1 MANVSFAKYHS
12 ETLRIWKIKKDP
24 SWRQFLNF
32 HENQWSPSQ
41 LCSVLINGSMKGTP
55 SKLLVMNMII
65 LCLGPNPKKI
75 LNFSSF
81 GSCCNKNE
89 QARTLECGKISFLSD
104 RNQQMHLGKI
114 GKSRRRNQKIF
125 RQMFENWQVVIQKIT
140 YTIWGVPVPSSCTAA
155 YQSGKPSHNAQA
167 YQCSSSVKMWEA
179 QSNARCWK
187 DYKENISEGGEKKLW
202 RKSSKCKKS

>member
-1 MANVSFAKYHS
+1 MCLLPNI
-12 ETLRIWKIKKDP
+12 TWKLENQKNP

-65 LCLGPNPKKI
+65 LCLGPTQKI

-114 GKSRRRNQKIF
+114 ENSRRRNQKIF
-125 RQMFENWQVVIQKIT
+125 RQMFEILTSWHTKK
-140 YTIWGVPVPSSCTAA
+140 YMYYMRCASTIILFSRIS
-155 YQSGKPSHNAQA
+155 K
-167 YQCSSSVKMWEA
+167 
-179 QSNARCWK
+179 WK
-187 DYKENISEGGEKKLW
+187 ALS
-202 RKSSKCKKS
+202 